1 MHTATYA
8 APLPR
13 PNVRAGTV
21 LTALPVLFLVFDSVI
36 KLAVIQP
43 VVDSF
48 TQLGW
53 PVHLSVA
60 IGTLEL
66 ACLALYLVPRTTLLG
81 ALLLTAYLG
90 GAVATHARV
99 ESPLLTH
106 TLFPVYVAV
115 LLWVGLLLR
124 EPRLRELLGSQRT
137 AAPLL
142 GPGSRQQE

>member
-1 MHTATYA
+1 MHAATYA

-13 PNVRAGTV
+13 PNLRAGII
-21 LTALPVLFLVFDSVI
+21 LTLLPVLFLAFDSVI
-36 KLAVIQP
+36 KLVAIQP

-60 IGTLEL
+60 IGTIEL
-66 ACLALYLVPRTTLLG
+66 ICLTLYLVPTTAPLG
-81 ALLLTAYLG
+81 ALFLTAYLG

-99 ESPLLTH
+99 QSPLLTH

-124 EPRLRELLGSQRT
+124 EPRLRESLSRASASPWRT
-137 AAPLL
+137 HSA
-142 GPGSRQQE
+142 R

>member
-1 MHTATYA
+1 MYATSYA
-8 APLPR
+8 ATRPR
-13 PNVRAGTV
+13 PNLRAGTM

-36 KLAVIQP
+36 KLVVIQP
-43 VVDSF
+43 VVDSM

-53 PVHLSVA
+53 PVDLAPVIGA
-60 IGTLEL
+60 IEL
-66 ACLALYLVPRTTLLG
+66 ICLALYLVPRTAALG

-124 EPRLRELLGSQRT
+124 EPRLRELFTRT
-137 AAPLL
+137 SASP
-142 GPGSRQQE
+142 E

>member
-1 MHTATYA
+1 MHTATHA

-21 LTALPVLFLVFDSVI
+21 LTALPVFFLVFDSVI

-124 EPRLRELLGSQRT
+124 EPRLRELLTRASASPERRHS
-137 AAPLL
+137 
-142 GPGSRQQE
+142 SR

>member
-1 MHTATYA
+1 MHTTTYA
-8 APLPR
+8 APLPH
-13 PNVRAGTV
+13 PNVRAGTA

-66 ACLALYLVPRTTLLG
+66 ICLALYLVPRTTLLG

-124 EPRLRELLGSQRT
+124 EPRLRDLF
-137 AAPLL
+137 
-142 GPGSRQQE
+142 SRASASPERKHSSR

>member
-1 MHTATYA
+1 MHPATYA

-13 PNVRAGTV
+13 PKLSAGSV
-21 LTALPVLFLVFDSVI
+21 LTALPVLFLAFDSVI
-36 KLAVIQP
+36 KLVVIQP

-48 TQLGW
+48 THLGW

-66 ACLALYLVPRTTLLG
+66 ICLTLYLVPRTTLLG

-115 LLWVGLLLR
+115 LLWIGLLLR
-124 EPRLRELLGSQRT
+124 EPRLRQLL
-137 AAPLL
+137 
-142 GPGSRQQE
+142 SRASASPERRHSSR

>member
-1 MHTATYA
+1 MYATSYA
-8 APLPR
+8 ATRPR
-13 PNVRAGTV
+13 PNLRAGTM

-36 KLAVIQP
+36 KLVVIQP
-43 VVDSF
+43 VVDSM

-53 PVHLSVA
+53 PVDLAPVIGA
-60 IGTLEL
+60 IEL
-66 ACLALYLVPRTTLLG
+66 ICLALYLVPRTAALG

-124 EPRLRELLGSQRT
+124 EPRLRELLTRVSGS
-137 AAPLL
+137 P
-142 GPGSRQQE
+142 E

>member
-1 MHTATYA
+1 MQI
-8 APLPR
+8 R
-13 PNVRAGTV
+13 IGRA
-21 LTALPVLFLVFDSVI
+21 LTAMPVLFLLFDSAI
-36 KLAVIQP
+36 KLMVIQP

-60 IGTLEL
+60 LGVIEL
-66 ACLALYLVPRTTLLG
+66 LCVALYLVPRAAVLG
-81 ALLLTAYLG
+81 AMLLTAYLG

-115 LLWVGLLLR
+115 MLWVGLLLR
-124 EPRLRELLGSQRT
+124 ETRLRELV
-137 AAPLL
+137 PL
-142 GPGSRQQE
+142 RA

>member
-1 MHTATYA
+1 MGT
-8 APLPR
+8 PLQIR
-13 PNVRAGTV
+13 IGRA
-21 LTALPVLFLVFDSVI
+21 LTAIPVLFLLVDSVI
-36 KLAVIQP
+36 KLMVIRP

-60 IGTLEL
+60 IGVIEL
-66 ACLALYLVPRTTLLG
+66 LCVALYLVPRTAVLG
-81 ALLLTAYLG
+81 AMLLTAYLG

-124 EPRLRELLGSQRT
+124 ESRLREIV
-137 AAPLL
+137 PL
-142 GPGSRQQE
+142 RA

>member
-1 MHTATYA
+1 MYSATQNTA
-8 APLPR
+8 LPR
-13 PNVRAGTV
+13 AGIRAGTIV
-21 LTALPVLFLVFDSVI
+21 TALPVLFLLFDSTI
-36 KLAVIQP
+36 KLLVIQP

-53 PVHLSVA
+53 PVHLAVTV
-60 IGTLEL
+60 GTVEL
-66 ACLALYLVPRTTLLG
+66 LCLALYLVPRTAVLG

-115 LLWVGLLLR
+115 LLWFGLLLR
-124 EPRLRELLGSQRT
+124 EPRLRALL
-137 AAPLL
+137 PL
-142 GPGSRQQE
+142 RY